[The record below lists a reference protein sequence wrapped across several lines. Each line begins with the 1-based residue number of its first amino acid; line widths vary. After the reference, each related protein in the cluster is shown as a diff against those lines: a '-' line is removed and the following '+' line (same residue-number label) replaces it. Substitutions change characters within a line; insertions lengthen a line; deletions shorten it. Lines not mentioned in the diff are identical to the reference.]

1 MKTYLI
7 VGGVAGGATAAARLR
22 RLDEQAE
29 IVLVE
34 RGDHVSFAN
43 CGLPYYVG
51 DVIPAQ
57 EDLLVQTPAQLK
69 GMFRMDVRVRSTV
82 TAVDAAAH
90 TVTICPAEG
99 APYTQRYDKL
109 LLAPGAA
116 PLTPPIPGLR
126 DAAEYVYT
134 LRSVADAERI
144 KRAAKVLLER
154 GKGRAVVV
162 GGGFI
167 GIEMAEN
174 LRRRG
179 LSVSLAEAAPQI
191 LLPFDADM
199 ARLLE
204 NEMRAQG
211 VALYLGNGVKEFVRR
226 ADGIDVLLSD
236 GTKLPADMVI
246 LSIGVRPDTD
256 FLRGSGI
263 ALGERGHILINE
275 YLETSAPDVYAVG
288 DAVLTH
294 DYRTGERR
302 GLALAGPANR
312 QGRLAADN
320 MAGRP
325 HVYRGVQ
332 GTSILKLFD
341 LQAGVTGDNER
352 MLRQRGEEYRT
363 VIVHPRDHVAY
374 YPGSS
379 IITLKLIFSP
389 EGRVLGAQ
397 AVGENGVDKRIDTIA
412 ALMRFGGTAE
422 ELSELEL
429 AYAPPFSGAKDP
441 VNIAGYAAQNILDG
455 IADPLPLGALDAALA
470 AGAQLIDV
478 RFAELYAAGHLRGAK
493 NIPLGKLRERI
504 GELDKNAEYLL
515 YCMIGQKSYYA
526 ERILK
531 QHGFRVRTLACGY
544 HMLKELFPER
554 ITAE

>member
-1 MKTYLI
+1 M
-7 VGGVAGGATAAARLR
+7 
-22 RLDEQAE
+22 
-29 IVLVE
+29 E

-116 PLTPPIPGLR
+116 PLTPPIPGGEE
-126 DAAEYVYT
+126 AVEYVYT

-144 KRAAKVLLER
+144 KCAAKQR
-154 GKGRAVVV
+154 GAGRAVVV

-179 LSVSLAEAAPQI
+179 MSVSLAEAAPQI
-191 LLPFDADM
+191 LLPFDAEM

-204 NEMRAQG
+204 NELRAQG
-211 VALYLGNGVKEFVRR
+211 VALYLGNGVKEFVRG
-226 ADGIDVLLSD
+226 ADGVDVLLGD
-236 GTKLPADMVI
+236 GTRLPADMVI

-256 FLRGSGI
+256 FLKESGI
-263 ALGERGHILINE
+263 ACGERGHILINE
-275 YLETSAPDVYAVG
+275 YLETSAQDVYAVG
-288 DAVLTH
+288 DAVLTY

-302 GLALAGPANR
+302 ALALAGPANR

-320 MAGRP
+320 MAGGRYK
-325 HVYRGVQ
+325 YRGVQ
-332 GTSILKLFD
+332 GTSMLKLFD
-341 LQAGVTGDNER
+341 LQAGATGDNER
-352 MLRQRGEEYRT
+352 TLAQRGEAYRT

-379 IITLKLIFSP
+379 VITLKLLFSP

-397 AVGENGVDKRIDTIA
+397 AIGKNGVDKRIDTIA
-412 ALMRFGGTAE
+412 TLMRFGGTVE

-441 VNIAGYAAQNILDG
+441 VNIAGYAAQNIIDG

-478 RFAELYAAGHLRGAK
+478 RFAELYAAGYLRGAK

-554 ITAE
+554 IVTA

>member
-126 DAAEYVYT
+126 GAAEYVYT

-179 LSVSLAEAAPQI
+179 LSVSLAEAAP
-191 LLPFDADM
+191 
-199 ARLLE
+199 
-204 NEMRAQG
+204 
-211 VALYLGNGVKEFVRR
+211 
-226 ADGIDVLLSD
+226 
-236 GTKLPADMVI
+236 
-246 LSIGVRPDTD
+246 
-256 FLRGSGI
+256 
-263 ALGERGHILINE
+263 
-275 YLETSAPDVYAVG
+275 
-288 DAVLTH
+288 
-294 DYRTGERR
+294 
-302 GLALAGPANR
+302 
-312 QGRLAADN
+312 
-320 MAGRP
+320 
-325 HVYRGVQ
+325 
-332 GTSILKLFD
+332 
-341 LQAGVTGDNER
+341 
-352 MLRQRGEEYRT
+352 
-363 VIVHPRDHVAY
+363 
-374 YPGSS
+374 
-379 IITLKLIFSP
+379 
-389 EGRVLGAQ
+389 
-397 AVGENGVDKRIDTIA
+397 
-412 ALMRFGGTAE
+412 
-422 ELSELEL
+422 
-429 AYAPPFSGAKDP
+429 
-441 VNIAGYAAQNILDG
+441 
-455 IADPLPLGALDAALA
+455 
-470 AGAQLIDV
+470 
-478 RFAELYAAGHLRGAK
+478 
-493 NIPLGKLRERI
+493 
-504 GELDKNAEYLL
+504 
-515 YCMIGQKSYYA
+515 
-526 ERILK
+526 
-531 QHGFRVRTLACGY
+531 
-544 HMLKELFPER
+544 
-554 ITAE
+554 

>member
-57 EDLLVQTPAQLK
+57 EDLLMQTPTQLK

-116 PLTPPIPGLR
+116 PLTPPIPGCEE
-126 DAAEYVYT
+126 AVEYVYT

-144 KRAAKVLLER
+144 KCAAKQR
-154 GKGRAVVV
+154 GAGRAVVV

-179 LSVSLAEAAPQI
+179 MSVSLAEAAPQI
-191 LLPFDADM
+191 LLPFDAEM

-204 NEMRAQG
+204 NELRAQG
-211 VALYLGNGVKEFVRR
+211 VALYLGNGVKEFVRG
-226 ADGIDVLLSD
+226 ADGVDVLLGD
-236 GTKLPADMVI
+236 GTRLPADMVI

-256 FLRGSGI
+256 FLKESGI

-275 YLETSAPDVYAVG
+275 YLETSAQDVYAVG
-288 DAVLTH
+288 DAVLTY

-302 GLALAGPANR
+302 ALALAGPANR

-320 MAGRP
+320 MAGGRYK
-325 HVYRGVQ
+325 YRGVQ
-332 GTSILKLFD
+332 GTSMLKLFD
-341 LQAGVTGDNER
+341 LQAGATGDNER
-352 MLRQRGEEYRT
+352 TLAQRGEAYRT

-379 IITLKLIFSP
+379 VITLKLLFSP

-397 AVGENGVDKRIDTIA
+397 AIGKNGVDKRIDTIA
-412 ALMRFGGTAE
+412 TLMRFGGTVE

-441 VNIAGYAAQNILDG
+441 VNIAGYAAQNIIDG
-455 IADPLPLGALDAALA
+455 IADPLPLGVLDAALA
-470 AGAQLIDV
+470 AEAQLIDV

>member
-116 PLTPPIPGLR
+116 PLTPPIPGCEE
-126 DAAEYVYT
+126 AVEYVYT

-144 KRAAKVLLER
+144 KCAAKQR
-154 GKGRAVVV
+154 GAGRAVVV

-179 LSVSLAEAAPQI
+179 MSVSLAEAAPQI
-191 LLPFDADM
+191 LLPFDAEM

-204 NEMRAQG
+204 NELRAQG
-211 VALYLGNGVKEFVRR
+211 VALYLGNGVKEFVRG
-226 ADGIDVLLSD
+226 ADGVDVLLGD
-236 GTKLPADMVI
+236 GTRLPADMVI

-379 IITLKLIFSP
+379 VITLKLLFSP

-397 AVGENGVDKRIDTIA
+397 AIGKNGVDKRIDTIA
-412 ALMRFGGTAE
+412 TLMRFGGTVE

-441 VNIAGYAAQNILDG
+441 VNIAGYAAQNIIDG

-554 ITAE
+554 IVTA